1 MIKMISL
8 CLKIQHKQRLV
19 EDKSNQVGQAQLKS
33 QILEAQVNQ
42 ISCQLGLLVR
52 LRKTKKRRRF
62 KVFQNRNQ
70 ELRLILYLKANN
82 KKR

>member
-8 CLKIQHKQRLV
+8 CLNIQHKQRLV